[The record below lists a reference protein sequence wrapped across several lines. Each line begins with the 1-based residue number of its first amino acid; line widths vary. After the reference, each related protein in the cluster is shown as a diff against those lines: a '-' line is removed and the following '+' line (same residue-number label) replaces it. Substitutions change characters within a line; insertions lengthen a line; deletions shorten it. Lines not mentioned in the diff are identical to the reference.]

1 MSARDKDEAK
11 NNYIEF
17 LTLIRKLG
25 INVHIY
31 QDILKTY
38 NEGYRKVPEIIQKG
52 FFVEKGAAPIKLQL
66 KQAGFSKKATR
77 IGWTYTGKAS

>member
-11 NNYIEF
+11 KNYIEF

-25 INVHIY
+25 VNVHIY

-38 NEGYRKVPEIIQKG
+38 NEGYSKFPEIIQKA
-52 FFVEKGAAPIKLQL
+52 FFIGEGATPMELQL
-66 KQAGFSKKATR
+66 KQAGFSNKATR
-77 IGWTYTGKAS
+77 IGWTYTGKVS